1 MALEYKE
8 LLSLMKTVA
17 KADPMAA
24 TSYSYKGENFTYG
37 DINETLRNELNELAG
52 TYSAYRENKNMI
64 FKLIEET
71 LTDILPKKVLAEYG
85 RFAEVKTWGQ
95 GEKPYYTHRLGKVRA
110 KQFIT
115 KVGAA
120 SRYEV
125 FKLGHEKIEI
135 EYNAIGGGAQI
146 GIEEFLDGRA
156 DFAELVQI
164 VMDGMD
170 ELVYREIAKALIGG
184 IDQLPAAN
192 KVATNYFDEVAMD
205 NLIATA
211 AAYGAPTIYCT
222 REFAVQLMP
231 SSTWAGGAS
240 GWSDNM
246 KDEYWR
252 NGYFTKYKTTP
263 VIVLPN
269 SFEDETNSKKVIDP
283 GYCWIIPSGGNDK
296 PVKVAFEGNTLV
308 KDHDNDDWSKDM
320 MVYKKVG
327 VGVMMTN
334 NICVYKDT
342 GLAGNLVNPTPAYP
356 TNNN

>member
-1 MALEYKE
+1 MALEYNE

-17 KADPMAA
+17 KADPKAA
-24 TSYSYKGENFTYG
+24 TSYSYKGESFSYT
-37 DINETLRNELNELAG
+37 DINETLRNELNELG
-52 TYSAYRENKNMI
+52 GSYSLYRENKNMI

-95 GEKPYYTHRLGKVRA
+95 GEKPYYIHRVGRTRA

-115 KVGAA
+115 KVGLAG
-120 SRYEV
+120 RYEV
-125 FKLGHEKIEI
+125 FKLGSEKMEI
-135 EYNAIGGGAQI
+135 EYNAIGGAAQI

-184 IDQLPAAN
+184 INQLPPAN
-192 KVATNYFDEVAMD
+192 QKSHNGFDEVKMD
-205 NLIATA
+205 NLIATIT
-211 AAYGAPTIYCT
+211 AYGQPTIYCT
-222 REFAVQLMP
+222 KEFAATMIP
-231 SSTWAGGAS
+231 TS
-240 GWSDNM
+240 GWLSDTM
-246 KDEYWR
+246 RDEYWK
-252 NGYFTKYKTTP
+252 NGYFMTYKGTP
-263 VIVLPN
+263 VIVLPQ
-269 SFEDETNSKKVIDP
+269 SFEDETNATKVINP
-283 GYCWIIPSGGNDK
+283 AYAWVIPTGGNDK
-296 PVKVAFEGNTLV
+296 PVKIAFEGNTLV

-334 NICVYKDT
+334 DIGSYYNSALDS
-342 GLAGNLVNPTPAYP
+342 LVNQ
-356 TNNN
+356 